1 MRTPLNTVIGFADM
15 LSQNLFGDLN
25 SRQAEYA
32 KGILNTSQT
41 LVSLLE
47 DVLDLA
53 SIEAGRLELN
63 KDTFDIH
70 VFLVSALKLVQER
83 IQQKKKTR
91 L

>member
-47 DVLDLA
+47 DVLDLPQHQLVDQREVDA
-53 SIEAGRLELN
+53 LGKLLRQHVRVVLQ
-63 KDTFDIH
+63 TFDM
-70 VFLVSALKLVQER
+70 EE
-83 IQQKKKTR
+83 
-91 L
+91 